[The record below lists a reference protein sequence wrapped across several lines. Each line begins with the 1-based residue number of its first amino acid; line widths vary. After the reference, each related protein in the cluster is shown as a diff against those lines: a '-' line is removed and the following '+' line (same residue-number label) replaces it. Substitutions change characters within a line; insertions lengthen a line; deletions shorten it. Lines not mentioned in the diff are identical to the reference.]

1 LESHPGG
8 KLFTVSTFVT
18 TSAPAEVSIVIAGV
32 GLIVGVSLGTG
43 DGVWVGSGVS
53 VGVEVAGGMGAAVGL
68 GNCPD
73 PQAESNILAIN
84 KRKIMLRWFVFILS
98 SCAITGAPGDC
109 NMDRMFHNIE

>member
-1 LESHPGG
+1 VS
-8 KLFTVSTFVT
+8 TVSTFATVI
-18 TSAPAEVSIVIAGV
+18 APSDVLIVIAGV
-32 GLIVGVSLGTG
+32 GLIVGVEVGIG
-43 DGVWVGSGVS
+43 VGVWVGSGVS
-53 VGVEVAGGMGAAVGL
+53 VGVEVAGGMGVAVGL

-109 NMDRMFHNIE
+109 TMDRIFYIPNDTLLCMVF